1 MLEQIFLVKQDVE
14 KYRML
19 TVIKS
24 LPPREV
30 NLSNISS
37 RLQFTYQKTYNIFQ
51 ALLEDLA
58 DVAPDIDPSD
68 TKIESINF
76 SKISIDTYR
85 LYLVKNSVV
94 FQAFNYGLTSANPS
108 FESFSNDH
116 FTSKS
121 TLNRRMS
128 KFRAFLKNF
137 GLKISNSTL
146 EIKGNEKNIRWMAYY
161 VYWYTYHGQE
171 WPFGLIQENSIDQI
185 IARSGITFD
194 NLIVHFQLKYFLAIS
209 RIRLIKRNYI
219 DDLPYYSVVFGDQML
234 GGDLLTHED
243 YPIVPVDAL
252 DSENKLINLFSKTA
266 FQPSDTAFEQPI
278 NANARINPKFYAL
291 VYHFIDFL
299 KEHYHDDMTVYH
311 DQKTLKHIM
320 TYVTRDIVFYYIMAP
335 YSIMHLDTMYSND
348 EERTYTDLYKDIYKF
363 FSNVDQNEFPGV
375 YNAAE
380 LISRNLFQVLPSYIS
395 TIRQEDIINVKV
407 LIDPGNQA
415 AEVVL
420 RNIKTLGFVNVVP
433 SVIYKNVDVLITSL
447 DVLPLDIEQKKYPEN
462 LKVIPWD
469 ISSTRPDYIWLLVP
483 LNQVYVKKMKRK
495 IDSNKKKKAL

>member
-30 NLSNISS
+30 NLSNISN

-58 DVAPDIDPSD
+58 DVAPDIDSKD
-68 TKIESINF
+68 TKIEAIDF

-108 FESFSNDH
+108 FENFSNEH

-161 VYWYTYHGQE
+161 VYWYTYHAQE
-171 WPFGLIQENSIDQI
+171 WPFSLIQENSIDQI
-185 IARSGITFD
+185 IGRAGITFD
-194 NLIVHFQLKYFLAIS
+194 NPIVHFQLKYFLAIS

-219 DDLPYYSVVFGDQML
+219 EELPYYADVFGDQNL
-234 GGDLLTHED
+234 GEDILTHED
-243 YPIVPVDAL
+243 YPIVPVTAL
-252 DSENKLINLFSKTA
+252 DNENKLVNLFRKTA

-299 KEHYHDDMTVYH
+299 KEHYHDDMAVYH

-335 YSIMHLDTMYSND
+335 YSLMHLDTMYNSD
-348 EERTYTDLYKDIYKF
+348 DERTYTDLYKDIYTF
-363 FSNVDQNEFPGV
+363 FSNIDQNEFPGI

-380 LISRNLFQVLPSYIS
+380 LISRNLYQVLPSYIS
-395 TIRQEDIINVKV
+395 TIR
-407 LIDPGNQA
+407 
-415 AEVVL
+415 AEVL
-420 RNIKTLGFVNVVP
+420 
-433 SVIYKNVDVLITSL
+433 SVSKSLSIPVIRLLKWSCETSKL
-447 DVLPLDIEQKKYPEN
+447 
-462 LKVIPWD
+462 
-469 ISSTRPDYIWLLVP
+469 
-483 LNQVYVKKMKRK
+483 
-495 IDSNKKKKAL
+495 

>member
-1 MLEQIFLVKQDVE
+1 MLEQIFLVKQDLE

-30 NLSNISS
+30 NLSNISG

-58 DVAPDIDPSD
+58 DVAPDIDPSN
-68 TKIESINF
+68 TKIELINF
-76 SKISIDTYR
+76 RQVSIDTYR

-137 GLKISNSTL
+137 GLKISNATL

-171 WPFGLIQENSIDQI
+171 WPFSLIQENSIDQI
-185 IARSGITFD
+185 ISRSHMTFD
-194 NLIVHFQLKYFLAIS
+194 NPIVHFQLKYFLAIS

-219 DDLPYYSVVFGDQML
+219 DELPYYSVVFGNQML
-234 GGDLLTHED
+234 GGNILTHED
-243 YPIVPVDAL
+243 YPIVPVNAL

-266 FQPSDTAFEQPI
+266 FQPSDTAFEEPI
-278 NANARINPKFYAL
+278 NADARINPKFYAL

-299 KEHYHDDMTVYH
+299 KEHYHDDMSVYH

-335 YSIMHLDTMYSND
+335 YSVMHLDTMFNND
-348 EERTYTDLYKDIYKF
+348 EGNTYTDLYKDIYEF
-363 FSNVDQNEFPGV
+363 FSNVDQNEFPGIF
-375 YNAAE
+375 NAAE
-380 LISRNLFQVLPSYIS
+380 LISKNLYQVLPSYIS
-395 TIRQEDIINVKV
+395 TIRQEDIIKVKV

-420 RNIKTLGFVNVVP
+420 RNIRTLAFVEVVP
-433 SVIYKNVDVLITSL
+433 SNVFENVDILITSM
-447 DVLPLDIEQKKYPEN
+447 DVLPLDIERPKYPKN
-462 LKVIPWD
+462 LKVISWD
-469 ISSTRPDYIWLLVP
+469 ISSTRPDYIWLLIQ
-483 LNQVYVKKMKRK
+483 LNQVYVKKIKTK
-495 IDSNKKKKAL
+495 IDENKSKEAL